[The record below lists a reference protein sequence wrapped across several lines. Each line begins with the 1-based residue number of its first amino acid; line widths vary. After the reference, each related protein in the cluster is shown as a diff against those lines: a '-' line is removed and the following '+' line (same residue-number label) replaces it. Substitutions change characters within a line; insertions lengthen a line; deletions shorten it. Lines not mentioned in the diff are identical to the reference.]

1 MNKKRIAGITLL
13 VISIGLLIAFV
24 INKVGFGFFTDP
36 ARLKAFISGF
46 GVWAPLV
53 FLVCSFYKLLLLR
66 YPVMCSVLS
75 EEDCLVL

>member
-53 FLVCSFYKLLLLR
+53 FF
-66 YPVMCSVLS
+66 
-75 EEDCLVL
+75 